1 MLVAG
6 ARISTV
12 THVEI
17 TYCVPCGYLDRALD
31 TERAILQSF
40 GQSLDRVTLATGDHG
55 VFRVTIDDEPIWDL
69 SEDEHDVDEI
79 VRRVRAEL

>member
-1 MLVAG
+1 M
-6 ARISTV
+6 

-31 TERAILQSF
+31 TERAVLQSF
-40 GQSLDRVTLATGDHG
+40 GQSLDRVTLVTSDHG
-55 VFRVTIDDEPIWDL
+55 VFRVTVDGEQIWDL
-69 SEDEHDVDEI
+69 TEDEYDVDDI

>member
-1 MLVAG
+1 
-6 ARISTV
+6 V

-31 TERAILQSF
+31 AERAILRSF
-40 GQSLDRVTLATGDHG
+40 GQSLDRVTLVTGEHG
-55 VFRVTIDDEPIWDL
+55 VFRVTVDGEPVWDL
-69 SEDEHDVDEI
+69 SDDAYDVDEI